1 VRVSVRPAAYRAR
14 VTRPRRAQPTSS
26 NLPLGQAVALGLVH
40 GPSELL
46 PISSSAHT
54 VLLAW
59 LAGWDYG
66 QLDPQARKSFEVA
79 LHAGALAALA
89 ISSRREFSQML
100 RGLTFRRVAVL
111 AQASAPA
118 ALVGYFCEQPI
129 ERRLSAPLPISIAL
143 LVSSGAMAGADMCG
157 PTHRAARS
165 AGALDGLLLGVAQA
179 AALIPGVSRAGV
191 TLTVARA
198 RGFSR
203 GEAERLSWEAG
214 LPVIMGASALR
225 AKRVLEGRTQIDV
238 RGQLVP
244 AATAAFVSTCLSCR
258 LLRPGKA
265 RPLAPFAL
273 YRLGLAL
280 FVLFTNRARKASGR

>member
-1 VRVSVRPAAYRAR
+1 MRVSVRPAAYRAR
-14 VTRPRRAQPTSS
+14 VTRPRRTQPTSS
-26 NLPLGQAVALGLVH
+26 NLSLGQAVALGLVH

-59 LAGWDYG
+59 LAGWDYD

-79 LHAGALAALA
+79 LHAGALAALT
-89 ISSRREFSQML
+89 ISSRREVSQML

-165 AGALDGLLLGVAQA
+165 AGAVDGLLLGVAQA

-214 LPVIMGASALR
+214 LPVILGASALR
-225 AKRVLEGRTQIDV
+225 AKRVLDGRTQIDV

-244 AATAAFVSTCLSCR
+244 AATAAFLSTGLSCR

-273 YRLGLAL
+273 YRLGLGL
-280 FVLFTNRARKASGR
+280 LVLFTIRARKASGR